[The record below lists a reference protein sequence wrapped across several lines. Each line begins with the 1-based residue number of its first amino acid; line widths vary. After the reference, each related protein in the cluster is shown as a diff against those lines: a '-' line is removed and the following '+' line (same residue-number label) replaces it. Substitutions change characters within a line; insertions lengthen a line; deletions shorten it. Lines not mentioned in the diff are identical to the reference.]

1 MPLLTGLTP
10 SHRLYP
16 LVLVKSCSPG
26 RWRAGVIP
34 LACLPMLSVFFL
46 MRNAMCARF
55 DPVTDPQRFRRVFGT
70 ALPERVA
77 LAGGAAASSGAS
89 TVATAA
95 TAVTPPKRTEV
106 FPGGWAPVVR
116 ATAQGLSD
124 GRISAGEDGP
134 PGHEAVWAMF
144 GLVPDWAKDTKIC
157 RSTYNARS
165 ETVAEKPSF
174 RSAWARHRH
183 CIVPAEL
190 ITEPDYR
197 SGKAVPTG
205 IACGDGL
212 PMGIAGLWSQWDGPQ
227 STELKRPAC
236 TLGRDGACVGCCCG
250 VGSGPE
256 CVG

>member
-1 MPLLTGLTP
+1 
-10 SHRLYP
+10 
-16 LVLVKSCSPG
+16 
-26 RWRAGVIP
+26 
-34 LACLPMLSVFFL
+34 
-46 MRNAMCARF
+46 MCARF
-55 DPVTDPQRFRRVFGT
+55 DPVTDSQRFRRVFGT
-70 ALPERVA
+70 ALPEREV
-77 LAGGAAASSGAS
+77 LAGG
-89 TVATAA
+89 TAA
-95 TAVTPPKRTEV
+95 PKRTEV

-124 GRISAGEDGP
+124 GWISAGEDGP

-174 RSAWARHRH
+174 RGAWARHRH

-212 PMGIAGLWSQWDGPQ
+212 PMGIAGLWSQWDGSQ
-227 STELKRPAC
+227 GQRLTSFTMLTINATEHAVMNQFHKPEDEKRMVVILPRGTWKDWLLATPERTPVAERLAMLRAYPASRLVWG
-236 TLGRDGACVGCCCG
+236 TESSWNVT
-250 VGSGPE
+250 
-256 CVG
+256 

>member
-1 MPLLTGLTP
+1 
-10 SHRLYP
+10 
-16 LVLVKSCSPG
+16 
-26 RWRAGVIP
+26 
-34 LACLPMLSVFFL
+34 
-46 MRNAMCARF
+46 MCARF

-70 ALPERVA
+70 AMPEREA

-174 RSAWARHRH
+174 RGAWARHRH

-212 PMGIAGLWSQWDGPQ
+212 PMGIAGLWSQWDGSQ
-227 STELKRPAC
+227 GQRLTSFTMLTINATEHAVMNQFHKPEDEKRMVVILPRGTWKDWLLATPERTPVAERLAMLRAYPASRLVWG
-236 TLGRDGACVGCCCG
+236 TESSWNVT
-250 VGSGPE
+250 
-256 CVG
+256 